1 MDKKTKTELVL
12 TPHEKLLVRC
22 YNKKVITFGGLTDR
36 IEKMINRHG
45 IKRMVE
51 SAK

>member
-1 MDKKTKTELVL
+1 MTKAELEL

-36 IEKMINRHG
+36 IEKMITRHG
-45 IKRMVE
+45 IKKMVQ

>member
-1 MDKKTKTELVL
+1 MDEKAKTELVL

-36 IEKMINRHG
+36 LEKMINRHG

>member
-12 TPHEKLLVRC
+12 TSHEKLLIRC

-36 IEKMINRHG
+36 LEKMINRHG